1 LSLARRG
8 KTAIA
13 RASTGSC
20 ATRAEALV
28 VLGVRDRLERDAQRF
43 AQVVTAS
50 KLRRWSAGTR
60 GKGVAYGVHRSD
72 IY

>member
-1 LSLARRG
+1 MSLARRG

-20 ATRAEALV
+20 ATRAETLI

-50 KLRRWSAGTR
+50 HFRRWSAGTG
-60 GKGVAYGVHRSD
+60 GKGVVSD
-72 IY
+72 NLRKTIY